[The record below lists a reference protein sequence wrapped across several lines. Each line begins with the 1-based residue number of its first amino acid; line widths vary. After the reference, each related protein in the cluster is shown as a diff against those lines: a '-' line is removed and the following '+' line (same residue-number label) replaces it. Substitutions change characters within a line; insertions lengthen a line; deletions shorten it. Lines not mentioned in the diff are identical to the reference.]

1 MTDVVVKWGKD
12 EIRGHMLRTSIG
24 PDPYAGLGTYGD
36 IGYDRYGY
44 WQDPGS
50 VWNFSVYVPPKP
62 KPEDLDMPNVGEFY
76 D

>member
-1 MTDVVVKWGKD
+1 MTDVVVKWGNS
-12 EIRGHMLRTSIG
+12 EIRGSMLQTYLDHHYY
-24 PDPYAGLGTYGD
+24 DPY
-36 IGYDRYGY
+36 GYR
-44 WQDPGS
+44 QDPGT